1 MNILVHVFDFVVS
14 RSVCGSVRGSVCV
27 YVCLTSV
34 DDAIGAHPSVS
45 VVCHSSCSL
54 SFLTLVL
61 LLVFLILPSGS
72 SCGFSFHFSE

>member
-1 MNILVHVFDFVVS
+1 MNILVHVFDFVVY
-14 RSVCGSVRGSVCV
+14 RSMCGPMSV

-34 DDAIGAHPSVS
+34 DNAVGAPYIPIS
-45 VVCHSSCSL
+45 VVCCSSCSP
-54 SFLTLVL
+54 SFSTLVL